1 MIRDDE
7 DGILTEQGVLMGEI
21 RSDMEKLGT
30 MLEDNGPITNALRT
44 QVSMIA
50 DKLDALS
57 DLMR

>member
-7 DGILTEQGVLMGEI
+7 DGIQTEQSVLMNEI
-21 RSDMEKLGT
+21 RSDMEKLDT
-30 MLEDNGPITNALRT
+30 MLEGQGPITPELRT
-44 QVSMIA
+44 QASMIA

>member
-7 DGILTEQGVLMGEI
+7 DGIQTEQAVLINEI
-21 RSDMEKLGT
+21 RKDMEKLE
-30 MLEDNGPITNALRT
+30 MILEAEGAATPALRT
-44 QVSMIA
+44 QASMIA

>member
-7 DGILTEQGVLMGEI
+7 DGILTERGVLISEI
-21 RSDMEKLGT
+21 RSDMEKLGA
-30 MLEDNGPITNALRT
+30 MLEDNGPITGALRT
-44 QVSMIA
+44 QASMIA